1 MSSRSRA
8 GGLPSGP
15 GPRARSV
22 TRTRDADRG
31 RYDNESDGGASSR
44 SSARQIRPQK
54 SLTSMNQSRS
64 TSQAPPLPS
73 SRSRRDPNPSY
84 DSRVETA
91 TNRSSDSTTSS
102 GSSFFDRMKQSAG
115 YASSRTSLEDDE
127 PEKRPAR
134 SMRNNNRSG
143 RGDSPPPETDTP
155 GDGYT
160 LWSKFASTA
169 SSLTVN
175 VGKAWATNIT
185 TFAGEETPV
194 GQESRLTRAMKAYHL
209 EKARDPSDLPAWL
222 FDEKERRRPAPAAE
236 PVSRSR
242 RRNDEYAD
250 DDYEVVEKR
259 RAEPPA
265 SRGLRDIY
273 EAAAASS
280 ASSTPSARSPRGGRS
295 YADDSAQPSRATDRL
310 KALRDA
316 KRGALNGSVRE
327 ERAEAEET
335 APRRRVGLPSGP
347 VRRF

>member
-1 MSSRSRA
+1 MRRRARVSRTTSQTN
-8 GGLPSGP
+8 GPP
-15 GPRARSV
+15 GPC
-22 TRTRDADRG
+22 
-31 RYDNESDGGASSR
+31 
-44 SSARQIRPQK
+44 
-54 SLTSMNQSRS
+54 
-64 TSQAPPLPS
+64 
-73 SRSRRDPNPSY
+73 
-84 DSRVETA
+84 ET
-91 TNRSSDSTTSS
+91 TT
-102 GSSFFDRMKQSAG
+102 D
-115 YASSRTSLEDDE
+115 
-127 PEKRPAR
+127 
-134 SMRNNNRSG
+134 
-143 RGDSPPPETDTP
+143 PPEETRRRQRL
-155 GDGYT
+155 T
-160 LWSKFASTA
+160 LPAT
-169 SSLTVN
+169 
-175 VGKAWATNIT
+175 GKAWATNIT

-222 FDEKERRRPAPAAE
+222 FDEKERRRPAPAPE

-242 RRNDEYAD
+242 RRNDDYED

-280 ASSTPSARSPRGGRS
+280 PSSPPSARSTRGGRS

-327 ERAEAEET
+327 ERAAPEAEEP